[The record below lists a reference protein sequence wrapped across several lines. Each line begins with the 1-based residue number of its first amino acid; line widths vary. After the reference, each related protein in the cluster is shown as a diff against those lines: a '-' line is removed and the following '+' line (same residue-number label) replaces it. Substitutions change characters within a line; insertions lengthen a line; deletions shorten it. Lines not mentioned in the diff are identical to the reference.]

1 MMEESFIDIVNSLE
15 RATDTIYQAY
25 ELLYELEVDG
35 EKNTSMYGITLNLL
49 HKAIWVESD
58 VLSRLNKTFMVEDAL
73 IYFGEKF
80 NREVAFIINAS
91 PKKEDV
97 PKIRIMNNLYFK
109 LLENKKPDEHCL
121 ISASIFK
128 LNVFVDYLQLALSI
142 VQENENENVKNDL
155 LRMKYVL
162 SMSNSKLEN
171 ILIRRGFDLEMHP
184 YITFGMLYITLEDKI
199 DGTRLANE
207 NMLALLAT
215 NIKVVLS
222 KESGFKKSNKAYSDF
237 LFICSSLRASLVLMD
252 EDTRDFIKNI
262 ILLTITSTMENEKI
276 SVNIPNNISI
286 NKNLI
291 VQFINSISDAINKSP
306 NKEYN
311 GMVLKRALENI
322 EIDKRIPRYVR
333 IGR

>member
-73 IYFGEKF
+73 IYFSEKF

-184 YITFGMLYITLEDKI
+184 YITFGMLYITLEDKK
-199 DGTRLANE
+199 DGTCLANE
-207 NMLALLAT
+207 NMLAILAT

-262 ILLTITSTMENEKI
+262 ILLTIKSTMENEKI

-311 GMVLKRALENI
+311 GMVLKRALENV

>member
-73 IYFGEKF
+73 IYFSEKF

-199 DGTRLANE
+199 EGTRLANE

-286 NKNLI
+286 NKNSI

>member
-25 ELLYELEVDG
+25 ELLYELEVDK

-49 HKAIWVESD
+49 REAIWVEND
-58 VLSRLNKTFMVEDAL
+58 VLGRLNKIFMVEDAL
-73 IYFGEKF
+73 IYFSEKF

-109 LLENKKPDEHCL
+109 LLENNKHDEHCL

-162 SMSNSKLEN
+162 SMSNSKLET

-199 DGTRLANE
+199 EGTRLANE

-215 NIKVVLS
+215 NIKIVLS

-322 EIDKRIPRYVR
+322 EINKRIPRYVR

>member
-25 ELLYELEVDG
+25 ELLYELEVDK

-49 HKAIWVESD
+49 REAIWVESD

-109 LLENKKPDEHCL
+109 LLENNKHDEHCL

-199 DGTRLANE
+199 EGTRLANE

-215 NIKVVLS
+215 NIKIVLS

>member
-35 EKNTSMYGITLNLL
+35 EKNTSMYGINLNLL
-49 HKAIWVESD
+49 HEAIWVEND
-58 VLSRLNKTFMVEDAL
+58 VLDRLNKTFMVEDAL

-142 VQENENENVKNDL
+142 VQENENENIKNDL

-171 ILIRRGFDLEMHP
+171 ILIRRGFDIEMHP

-199 DGTRLANE
+199 EGTRLANE

>member
-15 RATDTIYQAY
+15 RATVTIYQAY

-49 HKAIWVESD
+49 REAIWVEND
-58 VLSRLNKTFMVEDAL
+58 VLGRLNKTFMVEDAL

-109 LLENKKPDEHCL
+109 LLENNKPDEHCL

-128 LNVFVDYLQLALSI
+128 LNVFVDYLQLVLSI
-142 VQENENENVKNDL
+142 VQENENENIKNDL

-171 ILIRRGFDLEMHP
+171 ILIRRGFDIEMHP

-199 DGTRLANE
+199 EGTRLANE

>member
-49 HKAIWVESD
+49 REAIWVGSD

-91 PKKEDV
+91 PKKQDV

-109 LLENKKPDEHCL
+109 LLENNKHDEHCL

-199 DGTRLANE
+199 EGTRLANE

-215 NIKVVLS
+215 NIKIVLS

>member
-15 RATDTIYQAY
+15 RATDTIYQVY

-35 EKNTSMYGITLNLL
+35 ENNTSMYGITLNLL
-49 HKAIWVESD
+49 RKAIWVEND
-58 VLSRLNKTFMVEDAL
+58 VLGRLNKNFMVEDAL

-128 LNVFVDYLQLALSI
+128 LNVFVDYLQLVLSI
-142 VQENENENVKNDL
+142 VQENENENIKNDL

-171 ILIRRGFDLEMHP
+171 ILIRRGFDIEMHP

-199 DGTRLANE
+199 EGTRLANE

-311 GMVLKRALENI
+311 GMVLKRALENV

>member
-109 LLENKKPDEHCL
+109 LLENSKHDEHCL

-199 DGTRLANE
+199 EGTRLANE

-311 GMVLKRALENI
+311 GMVLKRALENV

>member
-73 IYFGEKF
+73 IYFSEKF

-199 DGTRLANE
+199 EGTRLANE

-215 NIKVVLS
+215 NIKIVLS

>member
-49 HKAIWVESD
+49 REAIWVESD
-58 VLSRLNKTFMVEDAL
+58 VLDRLNKTFMVEDAL

-142 VQENENENVKNDL
+142 VQENENENIKNDL

-171 ILIRRGFDLEMHP
+171 ILIRRGFDIEMHP

-199 DGTRLANE
+199 EGTRLANE

-311 GMVLKRALENI
+311 GMVLKRALENV

>member
-49 HKAIWVESD
+49 REAIWVESD

-109 LLENKKPDEHCL
+109 LLENNKHDEHCL

-199 DGTRLANE
+199 EGTRLANE

-215 NIKVVLS
+215 NIKIVLS

-262 ILLTITSTMENEKI
+262 ILLTITSTMKNEKI

-286 NKNLI
+286 NRYLI

>member
-25 ELLYELEVDG
+25 EFLYELEVDG
-35 EKNTSMYGITLNLL
+35 EKNTSMYEITLNLL
-49 HKAIWVESD
+49 REAIWVEND
-58 VLSRLNKTFMVEDAL
+58 VLGRLNKTFMVEDAL

-91 PKKEDV
+91 PKKEDI

-109 LLENKKPDEHCL
+109 LLEKNKHDEHCL

-142 VQENENENVKNDL
+142 VQENENDNVKNNL

-171 ILIRRGFDLEMHP
+171 ILIRRGFDIETHP
-184 YITFGMLYITLEDKI
+184 YITFGMLYITLEDKK
-199 DGTRLANE
+199 DGTCLANE
-207 NMLALLAT
+207 NMLAILAT
-215 NIKVVLS
+215 NIKIVLS

-262 ILLTITSTMENEKI
+262 ILLTITSTIENKEI
-276 SVNIPNNISI
+276 SVNIPNNINI

-311 GMVLKRALENI
+311 GMVLKRSLENV

>member
-25 ELLYELEVDG
+25 ELLYELEVDK

-49 HKAIWVESD
+49 REAIWVEND
-58 VLSRLNKTFMVEDAL
+58 VLGRLNKIFMVEDAL
-73 IYFGEKF
+73 IYFSEKF

-109 LLENKKPDEHCL
+109 LLENNKHDEHCL

-162 SMSNSKLEN
+162 SMSNSKLET

-199 DGTRLANE
+199 EGTRLANE

-215 NIKVVLS
+215 NIKIVLS
-222 KESGFKKSNKAYSDF
+222 KESRFKKSNKAYSDF

>member
-25 ELLYELEVDG
+25 KLLYELEVDG

-49 HKAIWVESD
+49 CEAIWVEND
-58 VLSRLNKTFMVEDAL
+58 VLGRLNKTFMVEDAL
-73 IYFGEKF
+73 IYFSEKF

-142 VQENENENVKNDL
+142 VQENENENIKNDL

-171 ILIRRGFDLEMHP
+171 ILIRRGFNLEMHP

-199 DGTRLANE
+199 EGTRLANE

-311 GMVLKRALENI
+311 GMVLKRALENV

>member
-73 IYFGEKF
+73 IYFSEKF

-171 ILIRRGFDLEMHP
+171 ILIRRGFNLEMHP

-199 DGTRLANE
+199 EGTRLANE

-311 GMVLKRALENI
+311 GMVLKRALENV

>member
-1 MMEESFIDIVNSLE
+1 
-15 RATDTIYQAY
+15 
-25 ELLYELEVDG
+25 
-35 EKNTSMYGITLNLL
+35 
-49 HKAIWVESD
+49 
-58 VLSRLNKTFMVEDAL
+58 
-73 IYFGEKF
+73 
-80 NREVAFIINAS
+80 
-91 PKKEDV
+91 
-97 PKIRIMNNLYFK
+97 MNNLYFK
-109 LLENKKPDEHCL
+109 LLEKNKHDEHCL

-142 VQENENENVKNDL
+142 VQENENDNVKNNL

-171 ILIRRGFDLEMHP
+171 ILIRRGFDIETHP
-184 YITFGMLYITLEDKI
+184 YITFGMLYITLEDKK
-199 DGTRLANE
+199 DGTCLANE
-207 NMLALLAT
+207 NMLAILAT

-237 LFICSSLRASLVLMD
+237 LFIYSSLRASLVLMD

-262 ILLTITSTMENEKI
+262 ILLTITSTIENEEI
-276 SVNIPNNISI
+276 SVNIPNNINI

-311 GMVLKRALENI
+311 VMVLKRALENI

>member
-49 HKAIWVESD
+49 HKAIWVEND

-171 ILIRRGFDLEMHP
+171 ILIRRGFDIEMHP

-199 DGTRLANE
+199 EGTRLANE

>member
-1 MMEESFIDIVNSLE
+1 MMDESFINIVNLLE
-15 RATDTIYQAY
+15 RATDAIYQAY

-35 EKNTSMYGITLNLL
+35 EKNTSKYVMTLNLL
-49 HKAIWVESD
+49 HEAICVEND
-58 VLSRLNKTFMVEDAL
+58 ALNRLSETSMVEDAL
-73 IYFGEKF
+73 VYFGEKF

-91 PKKEDV
+91 PEKKDI

-109 LLENKKPDEHCL
+109 LLENNKHDEHCL

-142 VQENENENVKNDL
+142 VQENKNENVKNNL

-171 ILIRRGFDLEMHP
+171 ILIRRGFDIETHP
-184 YITFGMLYITLEDKI
+184 YITFGMLYITLEDKK
-199 DGTRLANE
+199 DGTCLANE
-207 NMLALLAT
+207 NMLAILAT

-237 LFICSSLRASLVLMD
+237 LFIYSSLRASLVLMD

-262 ILLTITSTMENEKI
+262 ILLTITSTIENEEV
-276 SVNIPNNISI
+276 SVNIPNNINI
-286 NKNLI
+286 NKNII

-311 GMVLKRALENI
+311 VMVLKRALENI

>member
-49 HKAIWVESD
+49 REAIWVESD
-58 VLSRLNKTFMVEDAL
+58 VLGRLNKTFMVEDAL
-73 IYFGEKF
+73 IYFSEKF

-109 LLENKKPDEHCL
+109 LLENNKHDEHCL

-162 SMSNSKLEN
+162 SMSNSKLET

-199 DGTRLANE
+199 EGTRLANE

>member
-49 HKAIWVESD
+49 REAIWVESD
-58 VLSRLNKTFMVEDAL
+58 VLGRLNKTFMVEDAL

-97 PKIRIMNNLYFK
+97 PKIIIMNNLYFK
-109 LLENKKPDEHCL
+109 LLENNKHDEHCL

-199 DGTRLANE
+199 EGTRLANE

-311 GMVLKRALENI
+311 GMVLKRALENV

>member
-35 EKNTSMYGITLNLL
+35 ENNTSMYGITLNLL
-49 HKAIWVESD
+49 RKAIWVESD
-58 VLSRLNKTFMVEDAL
+58 VLGRLNKTFMVEDAL

-128 LNVFVDYLQLALSI
+128 LNVFVDYLQLVLSI
-142 VQENENENVKNDL
+142 VQENENENIKNDL

-171 ILIRRGFDLEMHP
+171 ILIRRGFDIETHP

-199 DGTRLANE
+199 EGTRLANE

>member
-49 HKAIWVESD
+49 REAIWVESD

-91 PKKEDV
+91 PKKQDV

-109 LLENKKPDEHCL
+109 LLENNKHDEHCL

-199 DGTRLANE
+199 EGTRLANE

-215 NIKVVLS
+215 NIKIVLS

-322 EIDKRIPRYVR
+322 EIDKRIHRYVR

>member
-25 ELLYELEVDG
+25 ELLYELEVDK

-49 HKAIWVESD
+49 HKAIWVEND
-58 VLSRLNKTFMVEDAL
+58 VLGRLNKIFMVEDAL
-73 IYFGEKF
+73 IYFSEKF

-109 LLENKKPDEHCL
+109 LLENNKHDEHCL

-162 SMSNSKLEN
+162 SMSNSKLET

-199 DGTRLANE
+199 EGTRLANE

-215 NIKVVLS
+215 NIKIVLS

>member
-25 ELLYELEVDG
+25 ELLYELEVDK

-49 HKAIWVESD
+49 REAIWVEND
-58 VLSRLNKTFMVEDAL
+58 VLGRLNKIFMVEDAL
-73 IYFGEKF
+73 IYFSEKF

-109 LLENKKPDEHCL
+109 LLENNKHDEHCL

-199 DGTRLANE
+199 EGTRLANE

-215 NIKVVLS
+215 NIKIVLS
-222 KESGFKKSNKAYSDF
+222 KESGFKRVIKLIQTF
-237 LFICSSLRASLVLMD
+237 CLFVL
-252 EDTRDFIKNI
+252 
-262 ILLTITSTMENEKI
+262 L
-276 SVNIPNNISI
+276 
-286 NKNLI
+286 
-291 VQFINSISDAINKSP
+291 
-306 NKEYN
+306 
-311 GMVLKRALENI
+311 
-322 EIDKRIPRYVR
+322 
-333 IGR
+333 

>member
-25 ELLYELEVDG
+25 ELLYELEVDK

-49 HKAIWVESD
+49 REAIWVESD

-91 PKKEDV
+91 PKKQDV

-109 LLENKKPDEHCL
+109 LLENNKHDEHCL

-184 YITFGMLYITLEDKI
+184 YITFGMLYITLEDKK
-199 DGTRLANE
+199 DGTCLANE
-207 NMLALLAT
+207 NMLAILAT

-262 ILLTITSTMENEKI
+262 ILLTITSTMKNEKI

-311 GMVLKRALENI
+311 GMVLKRALENV

>member
-199 DGTRLANE
+199 EGTRLANE

>member
-15 RATDTIYQAY
+15 RAIDTIYQAY

-49 HKAIWVESD
+49 REAIRVESD
-58 VLSRLNKTFMVEDAL
+58 VLDRLNKTFMVEDAL

-171 ILIRRGFDLEMHP
+171 ILIRRGFNLEMHP

-199 DGTRLANE
+199 EGTRLANE

-311 GMVLKRALENI
+311 GMVLKRALENV

>member
-49 HKAIWVESD
+49 REAIWVESD

-91 PKKEDV
+91 PKKQDV

-109 LLENKKPDEHCL
+109 LLENNKHDEHCL

-199 DGTRLANE
+199 EGTRLANE

-215 NIKVVLS
+215 NIKIVLS

-262 ILLTITSTMENEKI
+262 ILLTITTTMENEKI

>member
-49 HKAIWVESD
+49 REAIWVESD
-58 VLSRLNKTFMVEDAL
+58 VLDRLNKTFMVEDAL

-142 VQENENENVKNDL
+142 VQENENKNVKNDL

-199 DGTRLANE
+199 EGTRLANE

>member
-1 MMEESFIDIVNSLE
+1 MMDESFINIVNLLE
-15 RATDTIYQAY
+15 RATDAIYHAY

-35 EKNTSMYGITLNLL
+35 EKNASKYVMTLNLL
-49 HKAIWVESD
+49 REAICVEND
-58 VLSRLNKTFMVEDAL
+58 ALSRLNETFMVEDAL
-73 IYFGEKF
+73 VYFGEKF

-91 PKKEDV
+91 PEKEDIL
-97 PKIRIMNNLYFK
+97 KIRIMNNLYFK
-109 LLENKKPDEHCL
+109 LLENKKHDEHCL

-128 LNVFVDYLQLALSI
+128 LNVFVDYLQLALSL
-142 VQENENENVKNDL
+142 VQENENDIVKNNL

-171 ILIRRGFDLEMHP
+171 ILIRRGFDVETHP
-184 YITFGMLYITLEDKI
+184 YITFGMLYITSEDKK
-199 DGTRLANE
+199 DGTCLANE
-207 NMLALLAT
+207 NMLAILAT

-252 EDTRDFIKNI
+252 EDTRYFIKNI
-262 ILLTITSTMENEKI
+262 ILLTITSTIENEEI

-286 NKNLI
+286 NKNLL

-311 GMVLKRALENI
+311 VMVLKRALNEV

>member
-73 IYFGEKF
+73 IYFSEKF

-171 ILIRRGFDLEMHP
+171 ILIRRGFNLEMHP
-184 YITFGMLYITLEDKI
+184 YIIFGMLYITLEDKI
-199 DGTRLANE
+199 EGTRLANE

-311 GMVLKRALENI
+311 GMVLKRALENV

>member
-49 HKAIWVESD
+49 REAIWVESD
-58 VLSRLNKTFMVEDAL
+58 VLDRLNKTFMVEDAL

-199 DGTRLANE
+199 EGTRLANE

>member
-171 ILIRRGFDLEMHP
+171 ILIRRGFDIEMHP

-199 DGTRLANE
+199 EGIRLANE

-311 GMVLKRALENI
+311 GMVLKRALENV

>member
-73 IYFGEKF
+73 IYFSEKF

-171 ILIRRGFDLEMHP
+171 ILIRRGFNLEMHP

-199 DGTRLANE
+199 EGTRLANE

-222 KESGFKKSNKAYSDF
+222 KESGLKKSNKAYSDF

-311 GMVLKRALENI
+311 GMVLKRALENV

>member
-49 HKAIWVESD
+49 RKAIWVEND
-58 VLSRLNKTFMVEDAL
+58 ALSRLNETFMVEDAL

-91 PKKEDV
+91 PKKEDI

-109 LLENKKPDEHCL
+109 LLEKNKHDEHCL

-142 VQENENENVKNDL
+142 VQENENDNVKNNL

-171 ILIRRGFDLEMHP
+171 ILIRRGFDIETHP
-184 YITFGMLYITLEDKI
+184 YITFGMLYITLEDKK
-199 DGTRLANE
+199 DGTCLANE
-207 NMLALLAT
+207 NMLAILAT

-237 LFICSSLRASLVLMD
+237 LFIYSSLRASLVLMD

-262 ILLTITSTMENEKI
+262 ILLTITSTIENEEV
-276 SVNIPNNISI
+276 SVNIPNNINI

-311 GMVLKRALENI
+311 VMVLKRALENI

>member
-25 ELLYELEVDG
+25 ELLYELEVDK

-49 HKAIWVESD
+49 REAIWVEND
-58 VLSRLNKTFMVEDAL
+58 VLGRLNKTFMVEDAL

-109 LLENKKPDEHCL
+109 LLENNKHDEHCL

-162 SMSNSKLEN
+162 SMSNSKLET

-199 DGTRLANE
+199 EGTRLANE

-215 NIKVVLS
+215 NIKIVLS

-262 ILLTITSTMENEKI
+262 ILLTITSTMKNEKI

-311 GMVLKRALENI
+311 GMVLKRALENV

>member
-1 MMEESFIDIVNSLE
+1 MMDESFINIVNLLE
-15 RATDTIYQAY
+15 RATDAIYRAY

-35 EKNTSMYGITLNLL
+35 EKNTSKYVMTLNLL
-49 HKAIWVESD
+49 HEAICVEND
-58 VLSRLNKTFMVEDAL
+58 ALSRLSETFMLEDAL
-73 IYFGEKF
+73 VYFGEKF

-91 PKKEDV
+91 PEKEDI

-109 LLENKKPDEHCL
+109 LLENNKHDEHCL

-142 VQENENENVKNDL
+142 VQENENDIVKNNL

-171 ILIRRGFDLEMHP
+171 ILIRRGFDIETHP
-184 YITFGMLYITLEDKI
+184 YITFGMLYITSEDKK
-199 DGTRLANE
+199 DGTCLANE
-207 NMLALLAT
+207 NMLAILAT

-262 ILLTITSTMENEKI
+262 ILLTITSTIENEEV
-276 SVNIPNNISI
+276 SVNIPNNINI

-311 GMVLKRALENI
+311 VMVLKRALENI

>member
-1 MMEESFIDIVNSLE
+1 
-15 RATDTIYQAY
+15 
-25 ELLYELEVDG
+25 
-35 EKNTSMYGITLNLL
+35 
-49 HKAIWVESD
+49 
-58 VLSRLNKTFMVEDAL
+58 
-73 IYFGEKF
+73 
-80 NREVAFIINAS
+80 
-91 PKKEDV
+91 
-97 PKIRIMNNLYFK
+97 MNNLYFK
-109 LLENKKPDEHCL
+109 LLENNKHDEHCL

-142 VQENENENVKNDL
+142 VQENKNENVKNNL

-171 ILIRRGFDLEMHP
+171 ILIRRGFDIETHP
-184 YITFGMLYITLEDKI
+184 YITFGMLYITLEDKK
-199 DGTRLANE
+199 DGTCLANE
-207 NMLALLAT
+207 NMLAILAT

-262 ILLTITSTMENEKI
+262 ILLTITSTIENEEV
-276 SVNIPNNISI
+276 SVNIPNNINI
-286 NKNLI
+286 NKNII

-311 GMVLKRALENI
+311 VMVLKRALENI